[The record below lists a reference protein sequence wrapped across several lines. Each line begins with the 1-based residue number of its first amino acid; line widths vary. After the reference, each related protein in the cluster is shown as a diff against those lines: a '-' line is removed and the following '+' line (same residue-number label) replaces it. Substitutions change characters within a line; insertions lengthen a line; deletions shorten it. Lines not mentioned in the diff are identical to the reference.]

1 MRGKE
6 LLEKMELI
14 DPAYVEAAEAKPRKK
29 KGVWLKWGAMVAC
42 LCIVISAVIMI
53 PYFGGGHGDP
63 QQGEIVLKENNGKS
77 NIRMEK

>member
-29 KGVWLKWGAMVAC
+29 KGVWLKWGAMVA
-42 LCIVISAVIMI
+42 
-53 PYFGGGHGDP
+53 
-63 QQGEIVLKENNGKS
+63 
-77 NIRMEK
+77 